1 MYVKCPVIS
10 PGDTLDCYPFPVTM
24 LDGDDKETLL
34 SHVVMYLGVG
44 KVTLEIHQVVRF
56 LDDDNE
62 VDGKVAVEEAE
73 ENGQPNLFVVFTD
86 PPRERLLYNALATR
100 LISRETPVYGSVI
113 VVARL
118 KTEYVNVNQAW
129 LFRVPPKTPPISLR
143 NTFREPSLQLPR
155 PQLQL
160 PKHNSTV
167 DTKNNNNTES
177 LSNNPLS
184 LSSMWSE
191 DNSALPYMGNILFS
205 TNSSSSSS
213 NNHHGEDEEDALS
226 TPPSL
231 SSSSSSSSVLDDD
244 PPPPP
249 KKPVRPFDVWYCSE
263 NIDDID
269 LNDNDYDQY
278 ELTRKREHDDDDT
291 PAIVN
296 MSDQDEII
304 TKKLKEDNH
313 HDDGE
318 YCEELFIQ

>member
-34 SHVVMYLGVG
+34 SHVVMYLGGVG
-44 KVTLEIHQVVRF
+44 KVTLEIHPVVRF
-56 LDDDNE
+56 LDDD
-62 VDGKVAVEEAE
+62 DDCAVGEAE

-155 PQLQL
+155 PQLQ
-160 PKHNSTV
+160 PPERNNTA

-177 LSNNPLS
+177 LNNNPLS

-205 TNSSSSSS
+205 TNSSSASS
-213 NNHHGEDEEDALS
+213 NHHEEEEEEDALS

-231 SSSSSSSSVLDDD
+231 SSSSSSSSVLVDDD

-278 ELTRKREHDDDDT
+278 EPPRKREHDDDDDEDT
-291 PAIVN
+291 PAIVIMN
-296 MSDQDEII
+296 D

-313 HDDGE
+313 HHDEE